1 MKKVFFGMM
10 TAVLLTAMISC
21 DKNDGDP
28 IDDAIKKSKQY
39 FDGEVVKTERE
50 KDDGEWVIK
59 ITMLNSK
66 GAVVE
71 FEFLEKNIE
80 LRDAQGEKG
89 PFDYDVNFDSGL
101 MNFQDAKSIADKEY
115 GNDELQEWELDEKSD
130 FNNKWVYEFDYQH
143 GDMEIYIDA
152 KTGDV
157 LGND

>member
-50 KDDGEWVIK
+50 KDDGEWIIK
-59 ITMLNSK
+59 TTMLNSK
-66 GAVVE
+66 GAAVE

-89 PFDYDVNFDSGL
+89 PFDYDVNFDGGL
-101 MNFQDAKSIADKEY
+101 MNFQAAKAIADKEF
-115 GNDELQEWELDEKSD
+115 GNDALEEWNLEEKSD
-130 FNNKWVYEFDYQH
+130 FGNIWVYEFDYKNT
-143 GDMEIYIDA
+143 DEEIIIDA

-157 LGND
+157 LGDD